1 MCIRD
6 RYETLNDEEKR
17 KIYNETQLI
26 LIKSN
31 EIIRQPKTAEEWNES
46 FRKAIIKKIKELEEK
61 LVAKELSFNGFYE
74 YCDRF
79 LPVYLNNKKHKINEK
94 EFNLRTFLF
103 VLKDFYKGG
112 RYGTTLNNKADE
124 SLFDEPFIVFEIDNV
139 KDNPKLFPIV
149 TLIIMDTFI

>member
-1 MCIRD
+1 M
-6 RYETLNDEEKR
+6 TLKEK

-61 LVAKELSFNGFYE
+61 LVNKELSFNGFYD

-79 LPVYLNNKKHKINEK
+79 LPVYLKQKQSIKSEKNSTCVLFICSEGLLQRRKIWNH
-94 EFNLRTFLF
+94 
-103 VLKDFYKGG
+103 LK
-112 RYGTTLNNKADE
+112 
-124 SLFDEPFIVFEIDNV
+124 
-139 KDNPKLFPIV
+139 
-149 TLIIMDTFI
+149 